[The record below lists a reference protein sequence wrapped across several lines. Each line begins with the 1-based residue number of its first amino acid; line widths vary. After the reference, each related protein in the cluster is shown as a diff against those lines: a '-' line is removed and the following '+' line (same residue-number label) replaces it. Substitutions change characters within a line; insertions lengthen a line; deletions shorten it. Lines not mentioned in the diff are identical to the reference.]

1 MSSSS
6 SESELIA
13 KAKEDSEAFGKLY
26 QRYVERIYNYIFHRT
41 GSEEDAE
48 DLTAH
53 TFYQALRHIGRYKDR
68 GAPFA
73 AWLYRIAH
81 NVVANWHRDNS
92 RWTELPLEGLRLHDS
107 PENTLHQAAE
117 RWDREQAL
125 TEALRRLHPDRQLLL
140 VLKFSEGLSNRQIG
154 HIMGR
159 SEGAIKSLYHRA
171 LVGLRQDMEEQ
182 GFSLSEEDGES
193 S

>member
-1 MSSSS
+1 MPS
-6 SESELIA
+6 SESELIEG
-13 KAKEDSEAFGKLY
+13 AKEDAEAFGELY
-26 QRYVERIYNYIFHRT
+26 QRYVDRIYNYIFHRT
-41 GSEEDAE
+41 GSEEDAR

-53 TFYQALRHIGRYKDR
+53 TFYKALSHIGGYKDR

-92 RWTELPLEGLRLHDS
+92 RWTELPLENLTLHDH
-107 PENTLHQAAE
+107 PENAPHHAAE

-125 TEALRRLHPDRQLLL
+125 AHAIRRLHPDRQILL

-171 LVGLRQDMEEQ
+171 LVALREDLQEQ
-182 GFSLSEEDGES
+182 GFSVGENGES

>member
-1 MSSSS
+1 MPS
-6 SESELIA
+6 SESDLIEAA
-13 KAKEDSEAFGKLY
+13 KDDAEAFGELY
-26 QRYVERIYNYIFHRT
+26 QRYVDRIYNYIFHRT

-53 TFYQALRHIGRYKDR
+53 TFYKALSNIGRYKDR

-81 NVVANWHRDNS
+81 NAVANWHRDNS
-92 RWTELPLEGLRLHDS
+92 RWTELSLEDLTLHDN
-107 PENTLHQAAE
+107 PERAPHNAAE
-117 RWDREQAL
+117 QWDRRQALEQAV
-125 TEALRRLHPDRQLLL
+125 RRLHPDRQLLL

-154 HIMGR
+154 EIMGR

-171 LVGLRQDMEEQ
+171 LIGLREDLQEQ
-182 GFSLSEEDGES
+182 GYPLNLGEGES
-193 S
+193 D